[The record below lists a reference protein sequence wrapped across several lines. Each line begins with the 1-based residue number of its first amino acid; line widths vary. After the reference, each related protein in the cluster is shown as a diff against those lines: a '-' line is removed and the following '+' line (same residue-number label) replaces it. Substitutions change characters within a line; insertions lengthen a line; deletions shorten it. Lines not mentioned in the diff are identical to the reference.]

1 MILILYLAVYIM
13 AQSDCDP
20 KYTNLY
26 PKQQQIANIDI
37 SEFISGF
44 NCALINPPNGINLLQ
59 SG

>member
-1 MILILYLAVYIM
+1 M